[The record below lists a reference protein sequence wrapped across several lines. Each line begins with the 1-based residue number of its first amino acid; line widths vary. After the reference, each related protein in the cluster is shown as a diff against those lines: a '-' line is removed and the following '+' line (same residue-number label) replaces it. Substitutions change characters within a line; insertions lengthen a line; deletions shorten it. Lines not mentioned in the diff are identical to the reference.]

1 MAAREREL
9 LPVPYFHVVF
19 TLPKPLAALA
29 FQNKKVIYGML
40 FQAAAET
47 LAEVAENPRHLGARI
62 GFVAIL
68 HTWGQNLMHHP
79 HLHCVVPA
87 GGIAL
92 DQSRWVPCRQTKGR
106 KPFFLPVRVL
116 SRVFRGKFIHKLKK
130 AYRRRNLVFVNC
142 LSRLAKSPEFSQ
154 MIDRVVETDW
164 VVYAKQPFGGP
175 AQVLKYLSRYTHR
188 VAISNQRLVSM
199 QDGRVTFR
207 WKDYADSSRT
217 KAMTL
222 TGCEFMRRFLI
233 HTLPAGF
240 TRIRHY
246 GFLANRNRTE
256 NIQRC
261 RALLPDANTTSE
273 CESREKP
280 SDMNESVLR
289 CPECKTGKM
298 VIVEAIQPERFNL
311 PTPHFPI
318 RHPPLVF
325 DSS

>member
-1 MAAREREL
+1 MFRRHGREFISRFERSLSVQQRRVIRDVTSCRTKQLAGDVSNSGETAVTSESHTIRAAIVIVRNAKLAFRPSGWRLVSEQL

-164 VVYAKQPFGGP
+164 VVYAKQPFGG
-175 AQVLKYLSRYTHR
+175 
-188 VAISNQRLVSM
+188 
-199 QDGRVTFR
+199 
-207 WKDYADSSRT
+207 
-217 KAMTL
+217 
-222 TGCEFMRRFLI
+222 RRK
-233 HTLPAGF
+233 
-240 TRIRHY
+240 
-246 GFLANRNRTE
+246 
-256 NIQRC
+256 
-261 RALLPDANTTSE
+261 S
-273 CESREKP
+273 
-280 SDMNESVLR
+280 
-289 CPECKTGKM
+289 
-298 VIVEAIQPERFNL
+298 
-311 PTPHFPI
+311 
-318 RHPPLVF
+318 
-325 DSS
+325 